1 MHTAQVS
8 FSSTDFPLVGLDQ
21 IMLSIWYNGFDFLLI
36 RSGDIGSSKK
46 KVCHIREE
54 KMQKR
59 KKKMILQIDEYL
71 V

>member
-36 RSGDIGSSKK
+36 EEEIKGHPKFRFRRL
-46 KVCHIREE
+46 IRR
-54 KMQKR
+54 QK
-59 KKKMILQIDEYL
+59 ISLP
-71 V
+71 